1 MKGAFSDFFVER
13 VLSDLAPKGVAVL
26 SFMHAKGGKTLFFK
40 STEERNQ
47 YATYFPLTMG
57 HFFGKAYTF
66 DAIKPEDRVPTTT
79 ILIMGLP
86 PTMNE
91 EEVVGFCKA
100 ITTDPEFVRARRRTL
115 NGGAISDKI
124 SAVYRKVPPPLSLQH
139 NTLTLAGFRL
149 SFVQTMIQDVTTA
162 SGKNMWPPLA
172 PTHKPSYPQGR
183 KKGPPLQL

>member
-124 SAVYRKVPPPLSLQH
+124 SAVYRKVPPPPI
-139 NTLTLAGFRL
+139 T
-149 SFVQTMIQDVTTA
+149 
-162 SGKNMWPPLA
+162 
-172 PTHKPSYPQGR
+172 PT
-183 KKGPPLQL
+183 